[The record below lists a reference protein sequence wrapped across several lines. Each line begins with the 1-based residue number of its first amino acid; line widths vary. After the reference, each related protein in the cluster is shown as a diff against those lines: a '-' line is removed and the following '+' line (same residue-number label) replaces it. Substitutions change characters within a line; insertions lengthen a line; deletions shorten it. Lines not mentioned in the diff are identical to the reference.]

1 MRTRETLPSII
12 EIAGKKWKNKKMKN
26 KNKKEI
32 EIEIVNSD
40 DDEGYFASWLM
51 YGLSVDEYEYN

>member
-12 EIAGKKWKNKKMKN
+12 EIAGKKCKKIKN

-40 DDEGYFASWLM
+40 DDKGYFAS
-51 YGLSVDEYEYN
+51 

>member
-1 MRTRETLPSII
+1 M
-12 EIAGKKWKNKKMKN
+12 KKCKKIKN

-40 DDEGYFASWLM
+40 DDKGYFASWLM
-51 YGLSVDEYEYN
+51 YGFSVDEYDYNQIIELDYRIIIRIFW

>member
-1 MRTRETLPSII
+1 MQ
-12 EIAGKKWKNKKMKN
+12 

-32 EIEIVNSD
+32 EIETVNSDD

-51 YGLSVDEYEYN
+51 YGFSVDEYEYNQIIELLYGSSDKEKVN

>member
-1 MRTRETLPSII
+1 MQ
-12 EIAGKKWKNKKMKN
+12 KN

-40 DDEGYFASWLM
+40 DGDKGYFASWLM
-51 YGLSVDEYEYN
+51 YGFSVDEYDYNQIIELDYRIIIRIFW